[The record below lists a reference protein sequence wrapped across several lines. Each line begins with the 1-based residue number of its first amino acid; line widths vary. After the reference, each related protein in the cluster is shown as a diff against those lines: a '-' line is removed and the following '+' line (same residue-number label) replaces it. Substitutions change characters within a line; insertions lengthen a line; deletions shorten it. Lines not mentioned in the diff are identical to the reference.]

1 MRKIEMPLRY
11 PFQTHAGQVND
22 RELIIIEIMDNE
34 GRKGFGEVTAFSTPF
49 YTSET
54 IESAWSVLRRIFL
67 PAVKW
72 HQLAHPSN
80 MASQLSIWQGNQMA
94 KAGLEAALWDLC
106 AKQVNK
112 SLSMLIGGSRS
123 YVESGVVLSLSDKLD
138 DVIANYQE
146 EGYRRYKLKV
156 EKYNEGQMIEEI
168 KTYAP
173 SLPVMIDANGIYKEK
188 DFPYLQSLDSHGL
201 MMIEQPFRPGDFYL
215 HQQLQHQLETPL
227 CLDESVTSLADAK
240 QAVRMGSCQI
250 INIKI
255 SRVGGMTEAL
265 AIHEWSRK
273 NNIPVWCGGMV
284 ESGISKAHNIALASL
299 DGFTIP
305 GDISASSRFWERDLI
320 IPEVEVQQGR
330 IKVPLGPGI
339 GFKVDEE
346 YLQFVTQDTY
356 IFQPEKAEF

>member
-22 RELIIIEIMDNE
+22 RELIIIEIMDIE

-54 IESAWSVLRRIFL
+54 SESAWLVLRRIFL
-67 PAVKW
+67 PAVNW
-72 HQLAHPSN
+72 HQIVHPSN
-80 MASQLSIWQGNQMA
+80 MASQLSIWQGNRMA
-94 KAGLEAALWDLC
+94 KAGLEAALWDLYG
-106 AKQVNK
+106 KQLNK
-112 SLSMLIGGSRS
+112 SLSQLIGGSRS
-123 YVESGVVLSLSDKLD
+123 YVESGVVLSLADKLEE
-138 DVIANYQE
+138 VIANYQN
-146 EGYRRYKLKV
+146 EGYRRYKLKI
-156 EKYNEGQMIEEI
+156 EKYKEGQMIDEI
-168 KTYAP
+168 KAYAP
-173 SLPVMIDANGIYKEK
+173 SLPLMIDANGLYEEK
-188 DFPYLQSLDSHGL
+188 DIPYLQSLDSKGL

-215 HQQLQHQLETPL
+215 HQQLQNQLDTPL
-227 CLDESVTSLADAK
+227 CLDESLTSLADVK
-240 QAVRMGSCQI
+240 QAVLMGSCQI

-299 DGFTIP
+299 DGFIIP
-305 GDISASSRFWERDLI
+305 GDISASARFWERDLI
-320 IPEVEVQQGR
+320 IPEVEVKQGR
-330 IKVPLGPGI
+330 IKVPLDPGI

-346 YLQFVTQDTY
+346 YLQFVTQNSY
-356 IFQPEKAEF
+356 IFQPDIS